1 MTTGEEAV
9 EICLTHVR
17 STVLSLL
24 ARQQWEGVQEEDAKE
39 GIPPESFSI
48 DDFSCVVAFL

>member
-1 MTTGEEAV
+1 VTTGEEAV
-9 EICLTHVR
+9 EICLTHVG

-24 ARQQWEGVQEEDAKE
+24 AWQQWEGVQEEDAKE
-39 GIPPESFSI
+39 GIPPEAFSI